1 MEKVNQN
8 NYKAFFLKIIMGT
21 VSVKMKILPA
31 SPEVDLEQVKQKIK
45 EDIEKFDIENCH
57 FEEEPIAFGLK
68 AIITIFD
75 CPESLDV
82 EKIEQELGKIE
93 NINSVQ
99 LIDMRRA
106 IG

>member
-1 MEKVNQN
+1 
-8 NYKAFFLKIIMGT
+8 MGT

-31 SPEVDLEQVKQKIK
+31 SPEVDLEKLKEKIK
-45 EDIEKFDIENCH
+45 ENAEKFEIKNCH

-68 AIITIFD
+68 AVITIFD
-75 CPESLDV
+75 CSEDLDV

-93 NINSVQ
+93 NVNSVQ